1 MDFYTNVTPHGDF
14 LHIRGFQNG
23 ERFSERI
30 KYQPRL
36 YFPFKGQCTHN
47 SLDGKGLMP
56 KSYNTIREARSAIKR
71 YEEHKNFVYG
81 TDRFQYQF
89 ISDKYSGTVEYD
101 KDKLRIYTID
111 IEVESEHGFP
121 NVEDHA
127 EKMICITIKDQV
139 KKQILVWGLA
149 DYKPKQDNVHY
160 IKCIDEKDLL
170 IKFIKFWKEYTPD
183 IITGWNSKYFDIP
196 YLVRR
201 IDKILGETVKNKM
214 SPWGQVMEDSTYY
227 MGKTQ
232 TYFRLHGIAQLDYL
246 QLYQKFTIKNQESY
260 KLDHIGFVELGETK
274 DDNPYDTFKEWY
286 QQDIQSFIDYNI
298 QDVELVDRLE
308 DRLQLIELAITMAYN
323 AKVNY
328 EDVFS
333 QVRMWDTIIY
343 NELLKTN
350 TIVPMRDMNPQSKEL
365 VGAYVKEPI
374 TGFHDWVVSF
384 DLNSLYPHLIMQ
396 YNISPET
403 ILSDRKDVLI
413 DELLDKKIDMSDG
426 NCMAANGTMYKTNK
440 LGMLPRIIKREYDDR
455 VIYKKKMLEAE
466 QMYANTK
473 DKKYEKLARKFY
485 LIQHS
490 KKISLNSAYG
500 AIGNKY
506 FRYYDHRQAE
516 AITTSGQ
523 LNIRWIDKK
532 VNEYFNK
539 LYKTDNKDYVIASD
553 TDSIYV
559 NMAPLVK
566 LTGATDKTKIVKAL
580 DQFCTEKFEPYI
592 EKCYNELG
600 SYMNVYENKMV
611 MKREV
616 IADKGIWTAKKR
628 YILNV
633 HNSEGVQYPE
643 PKLKIMGIEAVK
655 TSTPLPCRDKLK
667 EAFKV
672 IMGGDQQEMKQ
683 FIINFRREFE
693 LLPPEQ
699 IAFPRSV
706 NGVKKYGDRTSIYKK
721 GTPMHVKGALM
732 YNHLLKIKKI
742 GHKFQPIYEGDKGK
756 YIHLRK
762 NLWNANCITF
772 ISKLP
777 KEFDMHG
784 YIDYETQ
791 FTKSFM
797 EPLRFILGAIN
808 WHIDASDSNTIE
820 DFFA

>member
-1 MDFYTNVTPHGDF
+1 MRFYTNVTPHGDT
-14 LHIRGFQNG
+14 LHIRGFEDG
-23 ERFSERI
+23 KRFTDRM
-30 KYQPRL
+30 KWKPRL
-36 YFPFKGQCTHN
+36 YFPYKGKCTHQ
-47 SLDGKGLMP
+47 SLDGKGLLP
-56 KSYNTIREARSAIKR
+56 QTYNTIREARQAIKR
-71 YEEHKNFVYG
+71 YEEHKDFVFG
-81 TDRFQYQF
+81 TDRFQYQY
-89 ISDKYSGTVEYD
+89 ISDYYPGTMEYD
-101 KDKLRIYTID
+101 KDLLRIYTVD
-111 IEVESEHGFP
+111 IEVESEYGFP
-121 NVEDHA
+121 NVTDCA
-127 EKMICITIKDQV
+127 EKMICISVKDQV
-139 KKQILVWGLA
+139 KKQILVWGMA
-149 DYKPKQDNVHY
+149 DYKVKQDNVHY
-160 IKCIDEKDLL
+160 IKCKDEKDLL
-170 IKFIKFWKEYTPD
+170 IQFLKFWKDFTPD
-183 IITGWNSKYFDIP
+183 ILTGWNSKYFDIP

-201 IDKILGETVKNKM
+201 IEKILGESVMKRM
-214 SPWGQVMEDSTYY
+214 SPWGQVMEDNTYY

-232 TYFRLHGIAQLDYL
+232 LYYRLHGIAQLDYL

-260 KLDHIGFVELGETK
+260 KLDHIGFVELGEKK

-286 QQDIQSFIDYNI
+286 QNDIQSFIDYNI

-350 TIVPMRDMNPQSKEL
+350 TIVPVREMNPQSKEL
-365 VGAYVKEPI
+365 VGAYVKDPKP
-374 TGFHDWVVSF
+374 GFYDWVVSF

-403 ILSDRKDVLI
+403 IIPEKKDVI
-413 DELLDKKIDMSDG
+413 IEELLDKKVKIDEH
-426 NCMAANGTMYKTNK
+426 CMAANGTQYKSDK
-440 LGMLPRIIKREYDDR
+440 MGMLPSIIKREYDDR

-466 QMYANTK
+466 QQYIDTK
-473 DKKYEKLARKFY
+473 DKQYEKLARKYY

-516 AITTSGQ
+516 AITMSGQ
-523 LNIRWIDKK
+523 LNIKWIEKK

-539 LYKTDNKDYVIASD
+539 LYKTDGDYVIASD

-559 NMAPLVK
+559 NMSPLVK
-566 LTGATDKTKIVKAL
+566 LTGATDKDKIVKAL
-580 DQFCTEKFEPYI
+580 DTFCSQKLEPYM
-592 EKCYNELG
+592 EQSYKELG
-600 SYMNVYENKMV
+600 DYMNVYENKMV

-633 HNSEGVQYPE
+633 HNSEGVQYSE

-655 TSTPLPCRDKLK
+655 TSTPLPCREKLR

-672 IMGGDQQEMKQ
+672 IMGGDQQEMKE
-683 FIINFRREFE
+683 FIQNFRREFE
-693 LLPPEQ
+693 LMTPEQ

-706 NGVKKYGDRTSIYKK
+706 NGVKKYGDTSSIYKK
-721 GTPMHVKGALM
+721 GTPMHVKGAIM
-732 YNHLLKIKKI
+732 YNHLLKTKKVA
-742 GHKFQPIYEGDKGK
+742 HKFQPIYEGDKGK

-762 NLWNANCITF
+762 NLWNVNVITF
-772 ISKLP
+772 LSKLP
-777 KEFDMHG
+777 KEFDLHG
-784 YIDYETQ
+784 YVDYETQ
-791 FTKSFM
+791 FNKSFM
-797 EPLRFILGAIN
+797 DPLRFILGAIKWN
-808 WHIDASDSNTIE
+808 IDASDSNTIE

>member
-1 MDFYTNVTPHGDF
+1 MRFYTNVTPHGDT
-14 LHIRGFQNG
+14 LHIRGFEDG
-23 ERFSERI
+23 KRFSDRM
-30 KYQPRL
+30 KWKPRL
-36 YFPFKGQCTHN
+36 YFPFKGKCTHQ

-56 KSYNTIREARSAIKR
+56 KTYTTIREARQTIKR
-71 YEEHKNFVYG
+71 YEEHKDFVFG
-81 TDRFQYQF
+81 TDRFQYQY
-89 ISDKYSGTVEYD
+89 ISDYYPGTMEYD
-101 KDKLRIYTID
+101 KDLLRIYTID
-111 IEVESEHGFP
+111 IEVESEYGFP
-121 NVEDHA
+121 NVTDCA
-127 EKMICITIKDQV
+127 EKMICITVKDQV
-139 KKQILVWGLA
+139 KKQILVWGMA
-149 DYKPKQDNVHY
+149 DYKVKQDNAHY
-160 IKCIDEKDLL
+160 IKCKDEKDLL
-170 IKFIKFWKEYTPD
+170 IQFLKFWKEFTPD
-183 IITGWNSKYFDIP
+183 ILTGWNSKYFDIP

-201 IDKILGETVKNKM
+201 IEKILGESVMKRM
-214 SPWGQVMEDSTYY
+214 SPWGQVMEDNTYY

-232 TYFRLHGIAQLDYL
+232 TYYRLHGIAQLDYL

-260 KLDHIGFVELGETK
+260 KLDHIGFVELGEKK
-274 DDNPYDTFKEWY
+274 DDNPFDTFKEWY
-286 QQDIQSFIDYNI
+286 QNDIQSFIDYNI

-350 TIVPMRDMNPQSKEL
+350 TIVPVRDMNPQSKEL
-365 VGAYVKEPI
+365 VGAYVKDPKP
-374 TGFHDWVVSF
+374 GFYDWVVSF

-403 ILSDRKDVLI
+403 IIPDRKDVI
-413 DELLDKKIDMSDG
+413 IEELLDKKPKIG
-426 NCMAANGTMYKTNK
+426 EHCMAANGTMYKTDK
-440 LGMLPRIIKREYDDR
+440 MGMLPSIIKREYDDR

-466 QMYANTK
+466 QQYIDTK
-473 DKKYEKLARKFY
+473 DKQYEKLARKYY

-516 AITTSGQ
+516 AITMSGQ
-523 LNIRWIDKK
+523 LNIKWIEKK
-532 VNEYFNK
+532 VNEYFNR
-539 LYKTDNKDYVIASD
+539 LYKTDGDYVIASD

-559 NMAPLVK
+559 NMSPLVK
-566 LTGATDKTKIVKAL
+566 LTGATDKDKIVKAL
-580 DQFCTEKFEPYI
+580 DKFCADKLEPYM
-592 EKCYNELG
+592 EQSYKELG
-600 SYMNVYENKMV
+600 DYMNVYENKMV

-633 HNSEGVQYPE
+633 HNSEGVQYSE

-655 TSTPLPCRDKLK
+655 TSTPLPCREKLR

-672 IMGGDQQEMKQ
+672 IMGGDQKEMKE
-683 FIINFRREFE
+683 FIQNFRREFE
-693 LLPPEQ
+693 LMSPEE

-706 NGVKKYGDRTSIYKK
+706 NGVKKYGDTSSIYKK
-721 GTPMHVKGALM
+721 GTPMHVKGAIM
-732 YNHLLKIKKI
+732 YNHLLKTKKVS
-742 GHKFQPIYEGDKGK
+742 HKFQPIYEGDKGK

-762 NLWNANCITF
+762 NLWNVNVITF

-777 KEFDMHG
+777 KEFDLHG
-784 YIDYETQ
+784 YVDYETQ
-791 FTKSFM
+791 FNKSFM
-797 EPLRFILGAIN
+797 DPLRFILGAIKWN
-808 WHIDASDSNTIE
+808 IDASDSNTIE

>member
-1 MDFYTNVTPHGDF
+1 MHFYTNITPHGDF

-23 ERFSERI
+23 ERFSEKI

-36 YFPFKGQCTHN
+36 YFPYKGKCTHN

-56 KSYNTIREARSAIKR
+56 KSYNTVREARQAIKR
-71 YEEHKNFVYG
+71 YEDHKNFVYG
-81 TDRFQYQF
+81 TDRFQYQY
-89 ISDKYSGTVEYD
+89 ISDNYPGTVEYD
-101 KDKLRIYTID
+101 KDMLRIYTID

-121 NVEDHA
+121 SVADCA
-127 EKMICITIKDQV
+127 EKMICITVKDQV
-139 KKQILVWGLA
+139 KKQILVWGIA
-149 DYKPKQDNVHY
+149 DYTTKQDNVHY
-160 IKCIDEKDLL
+160 IKCVDEKDLL
-170 IKFIKFWKEYTPD
+170 IKFIKFWREYTPD
-183 IITGWNSKYFDIP
+183 ILTGWNSKYFDVP

-201 IDKILGETVKNKM
+201 IEKILGESVKNRM
-214 SPWGQVMEDSTYY
+214 SPWNQVMEDNTYY

-260 KLDHIGFVELGETK
+260 KLDHIGEVELGEKK

-286 QQDIQSFIDYNI
+286 QNDIQSFIDYNI
-298 QDVELVDRLE
+298 QDVELVDKLE

-350 TIVPMRDMNPQSKEL
+350 TIVPVRDMNPESKEL
-365 VGAYVKEPI
+365 VGAYVKEP
-374 TGFHDWVVSF
+374 TVGFHDWVVSF

-403 ILSDRKDVLI
+403 ILDDRKDVLI
-413 DELLDKKIDMSDG
+413 DELLDKKVDMSDG
-426 NCMAANGTMYKTNK
+426 NCMAANGTMYKTGK
-440 LGMLPRIIKREYDDR
+440 LGMLPKIIKREYDDR

-473 DKKYEKLARKFY
+473 DKKYEKLARKYY

-539 LYKTDNKDYVIASD
+539 LYKTDNEDYVIASD

-566 LTGATDKTKIVKAL
+566 MTGATDKNKIVKAL

-683 FIINFRREFE
+683 FIIDFRREFE